1 MKKKILY
8 YSAAAVLG
16 GGMLLGVLFAGKT
29 QMANII
35 LGSGND
41 VWNHY
46 DGVEAT
52 LDTKGIKEYWVNCS
66 SHEIVFSRPSS
77 ENINDMGAPSQS
89 FIYSLASNDS
99 RLISKKRQELSF
111 ENASDLSKV
120 TKGFRDGYSS
130 AVIVDTDSTGGSHAL
145 KVTSSGTTL
154 SFTLND
160 NYLTAVFSDPNVK
173 ALAFDAKG
181 EISVLN
187 SFRYRTYKGG
197 TATVP
202 QFIGSPRLDTHWRT
216 YYIPRSFYDESYD
229 VSSAKSQ
236 YQVAWSDIGAG
247 KYILFDRFRPVTVAD
262 EMALLGF
269 ESYAVDTS
277 SGSSSYIRV
286 SDGAT
291 GGNVMMY
298 SDVPNGAFD
307 DQIFTEGTRSFRF
320 TRTGGQDKK
329 LAFHPNWLSANPL
342 DANDELIFDLRTSIS
357 LNKNLLYL
365 GTNSSG
371 TPTEALPDG
380 ATHPAST
387 WVTYRLKWS
396 EVVSGTIVRFPP
408 RSEEKYAEITAW
420 VDNIRIRKAA
430 DTGNYLS
437 FERDMLEVT
446 DGPYNQGK
454 YIGINESTKVFR
466 FNATN
471 SATYAG
477 VSYSMAT
484 DGSKSFH
491 ICREGS
497 DEFALWLGN
506 DLGTRV
512 KNGETLKFD
521 IYSTNSGSISGDKYH
536 VGDGNRASYTGSVL
550 PTFQWVT
557 IDIKA
562 SNLTD
567 DYRFLCINNDAKGD
581 FFLDNFRFAS

>member
-1 MKKKILY
+1 MVFIF
-8 YSAAAVLG
+8 SSNSSRG
-16 GGMLLGVLFAGKT
+16 GLLLGVIFAKT
-29 QMANII
+29 PVANNI

-46 DGVEAT
+46 NGVEAT

-66 SHEIVFSRPSS
+66 THEVVFSRPSS

-89 FIYSLASNDS
+89 FIYSLASGDS

-120 TKGFRDGYSS
+120 IKGFRDGYSS

-216 YYIPRSFYDESYD
+216 YYIPRSFYDDSYD
-229 VSSAKSQ
+229 VSSASNKNQ

-298 SDVPNGAFD
+298 ADVPDGAFD

-320 TRTGGQDKK
+320 TRTGGNDKK
-329 LAFHPNWLSANPL
+329 LAFHPNWLNANPL
-342 DANDELIFDLRTSIS
+342 DDNDELIFDLRTSIA
-357 LNKNLLYL
+357 LNKNLLFL
-365 GTNSSG
+365 GTNSSS
-371 TPTEALPDG
+371 TPTEALPEG
-380 ATHPAST
+380 ATHPATT

-396 EVVSGTIVRFPP
+396 EVKNGTIVRFPQ
-408 RSEEKYAEITAW
+408 RSEAQYAEITAW

-446 DGPYNQGK
+446 DRPYNGGK

-466 FNATN
+466 FNASN

-497 DEFALWLGN
+497 SEFALWLGN

-521 IYSTNSGSISGDKYH
+521 IYATNSGSISGGKYA
-536 VGDGNRASYTGSVL
+536 VGDGNRASYTGGVL

-562 SNLTD
+562 SNLTS